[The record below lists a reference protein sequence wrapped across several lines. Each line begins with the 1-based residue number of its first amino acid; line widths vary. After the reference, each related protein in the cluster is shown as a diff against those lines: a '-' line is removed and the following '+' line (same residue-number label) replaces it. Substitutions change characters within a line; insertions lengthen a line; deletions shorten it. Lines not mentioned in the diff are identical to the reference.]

1 LRVGLNLLHAL
12 PEIGGGWNYIRNLIR
27 GLARVDPE
35 DTFIAFVT
43 RESECLVPA
52 RPNFETVRVDIRSSF
67 RAWRVAFENTA
78 LLVMARNRR
87 LDCLHW
93 FSGTQALLNSVP
105 SAVTCYDLHPF
116 FRLGPYSPVKRLYL
130 KFMVGRA
137 VRRAGVVLP
146 MSEATAADL
155 EKILGASRSRMVV
168 IPPVLEDELRPAPA
182 ADTARF
188 REHHRLPGR
197 FWLYVAHFHP
207 HKNHLRL
214 LEAYRRLA
222 GEGPAWPL
230 VFRGDDKG
238 SKEEVEKRIPEL
250 GLDKYVIFL
259 PRLEA
264 ADLPI
269 LYSAATAL
277 VFPSL
282 YEGGGL
288 PVVEAM
294 ACGLPVAASRIPP
307 VMEFAGDAALG
318 FNPGDVASIAAAMRE
333 LAGDAGVRNVKRR
346 EGLDRAGNFR
356 AEAVIPRLLDAY
368 ARAAAKR

>member
-12 PEIGGGWNYIRNLIR
+12 PEIGGGWNYIRSLVR
-27 GLARVDPE
+27 GLARVDSE
-35 DTFIAFVT
+35 DTFVAFVT
-43 RESECLVPA
+43 RESESLVPA
-52 RPNFETVRVDIRSSF
+52 RPNFQAVRVDIRSSI

-78 LLVMARNRR
+78 LVVMARKRR

-93 FSGTQALLNSVP
+93 FSGTQALIEATP

-116 FRLGPYSPVKRLYL
+116 LRLGPYSPVKRLYL
-130 KFMVGRA
+130 KFMVAEA
-137 VRRAGVVLP
+137 VRRAGVLLP
-146 MSEATAADL
+146 MSEATATDL

-168 IPPVLEDELRPAPA
+168 IPPVLEDEIRPAA
-182 ADTARF
+182 AVDAERF
-188 REHHRLPGR
+188 RERHRLPER

-238 SKEEVEKRIPEL
+238 SKGEVEKLIPEL
-250 GLDKYVIFL
+250 GLEDTVIFL

-264 ADLPI
+264 ADLPL

-307 VMEFAGDAALG
+307 VMEFAGDAAVG
-318 FNPGDVASIAAAMRE
+318 FNPADVSSIAAAMRE
-333 LAGDAGVRNVKRR
+333 LAGDAGVRNIKRR
-346 EGLDRAGNFR
+346 EGLDRAGDFR